1 MGTKDTPNKTLSCWC
16 CSGVFFDTGRTDAS
30 KPRHG
35 HHVIP
40 RAYGGSKGPV
50 VDICSEDHT
59 TLHQLA
65 LDVISSKDI
74 QAIGKFVKG
83 APLDTQHK
91 IRVGELAQHVV
102 NAEAATRNDPNKR
115 VIISTVLTGAE
126 GRMLDQVGKVLG
138 SKSRSR
144 TVLLLIQRQY
154 NQSYPLQ
161 KE

>member
-1 MGTKDTPNKTLSCWC
+1 MSGQPLACWC
-16 CSGVFFDTGRTDAS
+16 CGGIFFDTGRPDAS

-50 VDICSEDHT
+50 VDVCSEDHT

-65 LDVISSKDI
+65 LDTISGKDISSV
-74 QAIGKFVKG
+74 AKFVKG
-83 APLDTQHK
+83 APFDTQHK
-91 IRVGELAQHVV
+91 MRVAELAQHVI

-115 VIISTVLTGAE
+115 VIVSTVLTGEE
-126 GRMLDQVGKVLG
+126 GRMLDQVSKVLG

-144 TVLLLIQRQY
+144 TLLLLIQRQY
-154 NQSYPLQ
+154 KISFPL
-161 KE
+161 